1 MFLLLLLCW
10 LLWLLLALIFLR
22 AVASWFPIDS
32 TSRMADAVYWLYR
45 ATEPVLGPAR
55 RVIPPVRMGNTAIDF
70 SAMAVMFVL
79 IVLANI
85 VC

>member
-1 MFLLLLLCW
+1 MFLLCW
-10 LLWLLLALIFLR
+10 LLFLLLVLIFLR

-32 TSRMADAVYWLYR
+32 TSRAADAVYWLYR

-55 RVIPPVRMGNTAIDF
+55 RIIPPVRMGNTAIDF

-79 IVLANI
+79 ILLTNF